1 MNEPF
6 FKRAYVQQILKQKRV
21 LNQAMSLKIVL
32 NSTRKTL
39 TPRLQH
45 LCYGFNT
52 HTKGFITR
60 AKGFNNHAKGIN
72 TRVTAL
78 NFVSRAHD
86 KG

>member
-6 FKRAYVQQILKQKRV
+6 FKRAYVQQILKQKRE
-21 LNQAMSLKIVL
+21 LNQAMSLKLVL

-39 TPRLQH
+39 APRLQH
-45 LCYGFNT
+45 LCHGFNT
-52 HTKGFITR
+52 HTKGFNTHT
-60 AKGFNNHAKGIN
+60 KGIIN
-72 TRVTAL
+72 TRVTIL